1 VSWLWLIALALVLFG
16 TVLAAAEASLTRTS
30 RVRALSLEEEGRGNA
45 ETLVKI
51 ESDPPRYLNAV
62 YLTVMFVQNGSAILV
77 AILAEHEFGP
87 EDSGPWVGI
96 ISFVFTILYFVV
108 VEAMA
113 KTFAVLHTDRV
124 ALALSPVVW
133 FLGRF
138 LEIPT
143 RFLIGFANVL
153 LPGKGLKQGPFV
165 SEEEIRS
172 MAEVGSEEGSI
183 DEGEKE
189 LIHSIFEFGDTIARE
204 VMVPRPDIIAVED
217 DKTLRDVQAL
227 VLSHGYSRIPVY
239 HESLDEVKGVVFAKD
254 VLKALHQGKA
264 DMPLSEIMRQAHFVP
279 ESKRVA
285 ELLKEMQREKFHQAL
300 VYDEHGSVTGI
311 VALEDLLE
319 ELVGEIADEYDREE
333 PEVLELGDGLYRVSG
348 KASIDDVN
356 ELLGTDLPDEEWD
369 TVAGLLLDLLGRM
382 PENGEEV
389 TFRGLTL
396 RAEKVQG
403 RRIATVMITRSPDL
417 NGDGGEPAGA

>member
-1 VSWLWLIALALVLFG
+1 VIWWWVLAVSLVLFG
-16 TVLAAAEASLTRTS
+16 SVLAAAEASLTRTS
-30 RVRALSLEEEGRGNA
+30 RVRALALQEEGRRNA

-77 AILAEHEFGP
+77 AILAEREFG
-87 EDSGPWVGI
+87 STWVTLA
-96 ISFVFTILYFVV
+96 SFVFTLLYFVF

-124 ALALSPVVW
+124 ALALSPLVW
-133 FLGRF
+133 FLGRA

-143 RFLIGFANVL
+143 RLLIGLANVL

-189 LIHSIFEFGDTIARE
+189 LIHSIFEFGDTIVRE
-204 VMVPRPDIIAVED
+204 VMVPRPDIVAVED

-227 VLSHGYSRIPVY
+227 VLSHGFSRIPVF
-239 HESLDEVKGVVFAKD
+239 HDSLDEVKGVVFAKD
-254 VLKALHQGKA
+254 VLKALHQGMH
-264 DMPLSEIMRQAHFVP
+264 DMPLAEIMRQARFVP
-279 ESKRVA
+279 ESKKVA

-311 VALEDLLE
+311 VSLEDLLE

-333 PEVLELGDGLYRVSG
+333 PEVLELGDGVYRVSG
-348 KASIDDVN
+348 KASIDDIN
-356 ELLGTDLPDEEWD
+356 ELLGTELPDEEWD

-382 PENGEEV
+382 PESGEEV
-389 TFRGLTL
+389 TFRALSL
-396 RAEKVQG
+396 KADQVQG
-403 RRIATVMITRSPDL
+403 RRIASVIITRSYDA
-417 NGDGGEPAGA
+417 NGDGEVR

>member
-1 VSWLWLIALALVLFG
+1 VNLWWGLAVVLVLFG
-16 TVLAAAEASLTRTS
+16 SVLAAAEASLTRTS
-30 RVRALSLEEEGRGNA
+30 RVRALSLEEDNRRNA

-62 YLTVMFVQNGSAILV
+62 YLSVMFVQNGSAILV
-77 AILAEHEFGP
+77 AILAENEFG
-87 EDSGPWVGI
+87 EGSDGPWVGL
-96 ISFVFTILYFVV
+96 ISFGFTLLYFVF

-124 ALALSPVVW
+124 ALTLAPLVW
-133 FLGRF
+133 FLGRL

-143 RFLIGFANVL
+143 RFLIGLANVL

-183 DEGEKE
+183 EEGEKE
-189 LIHSIFEFGDTIARE
+189 LIHSIFEFGDTIVRE
-204 VMVPRPDIIAVED
+204 VMVPRPDIVAIED

-227 VLSHGYSRIPVY
+227 VLSHGYSRIPVF
-239 HESLDEVKGVVFAKD
+239 HGSLDDVKGVVFAKD
-254 VLKALHQGKA
+254 VLKALHQGKK
-264 DMPLSEIMRQAHFVP
+264 DMPLGEVVRTAHFVP

-333 PEVLELGDGLYRVSG
+333 PEVLELGDGIYRVSG

-356 ELLGTDLPDEEWD
+356 ELLGTELPDEEWD
-369 TVAGLLLDLLGRM
+369 TVAGLMLDLFGRM
-382 PENGEEV
+382 PETGEEV
-389 TFRGLTL
+389 AFRGLSLKADT
-396 RAEKVQG
+396 VQG
-403 RRIATVMITRSPDL
+403 RRIASVLITRSL
-417 NGDGGEPAGA
+417 EQNGEEPEVAT